1 MRRDKPLAKQVKHVL
16 LARLIASSVVALVAA
31 QAVTARAQ
39 PAAGGGMPNLRA
51 IVGRPLPDPGMPS
64 GMVTVR
70 VARKTPANGVADA
83 EVTAIIENPGGEGR
97 KRTAKTDTGGRA
109 TFEAVPAGHRFHAEV
124 VVDKEKLVT
133 ETFPIPEA
141 GGVRTMLIAGLGAD
155 GDAGGPGDTAGA
167 GSGTADQRGHKPFS
181 LGLISGVAHI
191 DETLPTG
198 AIDVLALDEQG
209 RPLANQT
216 LELGKVSAKREV
228 EVLEQVTGAD
238 GKARFSNVVPSS
250 PAANGAGGASGGIAA
265 AVVMDRGGMR
275 LGTEGFQVPETGG
288 GISVELRVPRISSDS
303 SLVTI
308 GAGGRIILQLREE
321 GISVIET
328 LPLENHS
335 DKIFDPGVG
344 GVEIP
349 LPSEAVGIEGA
360 EGTHRIEIRK
370 GIGVAVHGAIPPRP
384 PQDPS
389 GKSPDEVTF
398 GFFLPTRGSSLSFQ
412 QRFPNGLGEFTFVTE
427 QIPATLTIEST
438 QITGRQDREL
448 SGKKYWLMRGEPIPP
463 GGTLRFTVH
472 GLPAPNQTGRV
483 VSGVLALGL
492 MLGAVVFGR
501 RRGGGA
507 AASKEQSARETL
519 IQRRERLFADLVG
532 VEGKRASA
540 GAGMVGAIKA
550 ERDDLVRKLEG
561 VYRELAALDERR
573 AA

>member
-1 MRRDKPLAKQVKHVL
+1 MTRGKRLSLVGLVVFSVAAL
-16 LARLIASSVVALVAA
+16 LAPPPTTSH
-31 QAVTARAQ
+31 AQ

-51 IVGRPLPDPGMPS
+51 IAGRPLPDPGMPS

-97 KRTAKTDTGGRA
+97 KRTARTDSGGRA

-124 VVDKEKLVT
+124 VVDKEKLAT

-141 GGVRTMLIAGLGAD
+141 GGVRTMLIAGLGAE
-155 GDAGGPGDTAGA
+155 GGAGEEGDTAGA
-167 GSGTADQRGHKPFS
+167 GSGPAEGARPHKPFS
-181 LGLISGVAHI
+181 LGFIAGAAHV

-198 AIDVLALDEQG
+198 VIDVLALDQQG
-209 RPLANQT
+209 HPLANQA
-216 LELGKVSAKREV
+216 LELGKVSATREV

-238 GKARFSNVVPSS
+238 GKARFSNVLPPSTIGKG
-250 PAANGAGGASGGIAA
+250 ANGAGGASGAIAA

-275 LGTEGFQVPETGG
+275 LSTEGFQVPETGG
-288 GISVELRVPRISSDS
+288 GLSVELRVPQVSSDP

-308 GAGGRIILQLREE
+308 AAGGRIILQLREE

-328 LPLENHS
+328 LPLENRS
-335 DKIFDPGVG
+335 DRIFDPGVG

-360 EGTHRIEIRK
+360 EGPHRIEIRK
-370 GIGVAVHGAIPPRP
+370 GIGVAVHGPIPPRP
-384 PQDPS
+384 LQDPS
-389 GKSPDEVTF
+389 GKSPDEITF

-427 QIPATLTIEST
+427 QIPTTLSIDSA
-438 QITGRQDREL
+438 QITGRQEREL

-463 GGTLRFTVH
+463 GGVLRFTAR
-472 GLPAPNQTGRV
+472 GLPAPNQAGRV

-492 MLGAVVFGR
+492 MLGAAIFGR

-519 IQRRERLFADLVG
+519 IQRRERLFADLVA
-532 VEGKRASA
+532 VEGKRTSA
-540 GAGMVGAIKA
+540 GAIKA

-561 VYRELAALDERR
+561 VYRELATLDERR

>member
-1 MRRDKPLAKQVKHVL
+1 MRPGKRLNLAGLV
-16 LARLIASSVVALVAA
+16 ASSVAAFVAVP
-31 QAVTARAQ
+31 AVTSQAQ

-51 IVGRPLPDPGMPS
+51 IAGRPLPDPGMPS

-70 VARKTPANGVADA
+70 VARKIPANGVAGA
-83 EVTAIIENPGGEGR
+83 EVSAIIEDPGGEGH
-97 KRTAKTDTGGRA
+97 KRTAKTDSGGRA

-124 VVDKEKLVT
+124 VVDKEKLAT

-141 GGVRTMLIAGLGAD
+141 GGVRTMLIAGLPAE
-155 GDAGGPGDTAGA
+155 GDPGEATGA
-167 GSGTADQRGHKPFS
+167 GSGAADGRRPHKPFS
-181 LGLISGVAHI
+181 LGFISGVTHV
-191 DETLPTG
+191 DPTLPTG
-198 AIDVLALDEQG
+198 VIDVLALDEEG

-228 EVLEQVTGAD
+228 EVLEQITGTD

-250 PAANGAGGASGGIAA
+250 PVDKGASGAGGDSGGIAA

-275 LGTEGFQVPETGG
+275 LSTEGFQVPETGG
-288 GISVELRVPRISSDS
+288 GLSVELRVPRVSSDA

-328 LPLENHS
+328 LTLENHS
-335 DKIFDPGVG
+335 DRIFDPGVG

-349 LPSEAVGIEGA
+349 LPSEAVGVEGA
-360 EGTHRIEIRK
+360 EGAHRIEIRK

-384 PQDPS
+384 LQDPG

-398 GFFLPTRGSSLSFQ
+398 GFFLPARSSSLSFQ

-427 QIPATLTIEST
+427 QIPTTLSIESA
-438 QITGRQDREL
+438 QITGRQEREL
-448 SGKKYWLMRGEPIPP
+448 SGKKYWLMRGEAVPP
-463 GGTLRFTVH
+463 GGTLRFTAR
-472 GLPAPNQTGRV
+472 GLPAPSQTGRV
-483 VSGVLALGL
+483 VSGALALGL

-519 IQRRERLFADLVG
+519 IQRRERLFADLVAA
-532 VEGKRASA
+532 EGKRASA
-540 GAGMVGAIKA
+540 GAGVASAIKA

>member
-1 MRRDKPLAKQVKHVL
+1 MRRSKRLSLAGLV
-16 LARLIASSVVALVAA
+16 AWSVVAALVAP
-31 QAVTARAQ
+31 TAATSQAQ

-51 IVGRPLPDPGMPS
+51 IAGRPLPDPGMPS

-97 KRTAKTDTGGRA
+97 KRTARTDAGGRA

-124 VVDKEKLVT
+124 IVDKEKLAT
-133 ETFPIPEA
+133 ETFPIPES
-141 GGVRTMLIAGLGAD
+141 GGVRTMLIAGLGAEGD
-155 GDAGGPGDTAGA
+155 SGEPGDATAA
-167 GSGTADQRGHKPFS
+167 GSGAADGRRPHKPFS
-181 LGLISGVAHI
+181 LGFISGTAHI
-191 DETLPTG
+191 DPTLPTG
-198 AIDVLALDEQG
+198 VIDVLALDEQG
-209 RPLANQT
+209 RPLAHQT

-228 EVLEQVTGAD
+228 EVSEQVTGAD
-238 GKARFSNVVPSS
+238 GKARFANVVPTPVGNGAS
-250 PAANGAGGASGGIAA
+250 GAGGASGGMAA

-275 LGTEGFQVPETGG
+275 FSTDGFQVPETGG
-288 GISVELRVPRISSDS
+288 GLSVELRVPQVSADP

-335 DKIFDPGVG
+335 DKIFDPGAG

-349 LPSEAVGIEGA
+349 LPSEAVGVEGA
-360 EGTHRIEIRK
+360 EGAHRIEIRK
-370 GIGVAVHGAIPPRP
+370 GIGLAVHGAIPPRP
-384 PQDPS
+384 LQDSS

-427 QIPATLTIEST
+427 QIPTTLSIEST
-438 QITGRQDREL
+438 QITGRQDRDL
-448 SGKKYWLMRGEPIPP
+448 GGKKYWLMRGEAIPP
-463 GGTLRFTVH
+463 GGTLRFTAR
-472 GLPAPNQTGRV
+472 GLPAPDQTGRI

-501 RRGGGA
+501 RPGGGA

-519 IQRRERLFADLVG
+519 IQRRERLFAELVA

-540 GAGMVGAIKA
+540 GAGVAGAVKA